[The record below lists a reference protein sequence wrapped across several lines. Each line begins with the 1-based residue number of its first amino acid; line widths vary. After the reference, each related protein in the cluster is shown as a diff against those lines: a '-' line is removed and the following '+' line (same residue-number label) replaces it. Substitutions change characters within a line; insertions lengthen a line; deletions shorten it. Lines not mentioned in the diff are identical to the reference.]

1 MYKDNSSSTKALQS
15 AALPAIGLLVHLSG
29 ATREDDDED
38 ATYCLASCLYQVPH
52 AKGRGRRHGLLDLV
66 RVSDVVCDGARTTA
80 VPRWEDSDPEGIF
93 VVGALKAGTESVT
106 AATATRFFA
115 AIIDLPNAPALT

>member
-29 ATREDDDED
+29 ATREDDNED

-66 RVSDVVCDGARTTA
+66 RVSDVVCDGARTT
-80 VPRWEDSDPEGIF
+80 DPEGIF